1 MKLPVFIF
9 LFFGLLSESFA
20 QEAGETEKSEDFR
33 PQIRGA
39 IMMMNSHV
47 PRSFEDD
54 RKVAVIPAWGFDVD
68 YFFHPRWS
76 LAVQADLKL
85 QSFEIEDEGVLLE
98 RSFPFS
104 VATVAHYHFKRHW
117 SVFTGP
123 GYEFEK
129 SENLYFWKLGTEYS
143 FEISEKFE
151 IALNLSF
158 ENKQNVYDSWNFGIA
173 INKLLWRG
181 D

>member
-1 MKLPVFIF
+1 MKYIILMILVVGS
-9 LFFGLLSESFA
+9 FGQSFA
-20 QEAGETEKSEDFR
+20 QGTELEEENEAFR

-47 PRSFEDD
+47 PRSFDQE
-54 RKVAVIPAWGFDVD
+54 RNVAVIPAWGFDVD
-68 YFFHPRWS
+68 YFFHPKWS
-76 LAVQADLKL
+76 TALQADLKI
-85 QSFEIEDEGVLLE
+85 QSFEVEDEGVLLE

-104 VATVAHYHFKRHW
+104 VATVIHYHFKRHW

-129 SENLYFWKLGTEYS
+129 NENLYFWKLGTEYS
-143 FEISEKFE
+143 FEISEEFE

-173 INKLLWRG
+173 FNKLLWRKN
-181 D
+181 